1 MSLTFARK
9 LWKFCVIWYSNRE
22 CISSLISDK
31 FTSWGV
37 FCRTIYKHNGKPWN
51 CNFVV
56 CKFCLENHPPLPKS
70 AFMRITAVHSHSK
83 RFTLSIMLLI
93 TVILQIHS
101 GNKLANVPNYYHKQR
116 NPPGMHFLDANGV
129 STHIPWIRPST
140 RRPTTKSLEH
150 ICTSVNSW
158 NFCNTI
164 SHVGFYSSD
173 PLIYCRT
180 RIPAHG
186 IGPMIWSLCMYSSTH
201 LIRMNIAT
209 VPCLCVC
216 VCRPAANDSSIPWRI
231 SGFNARRALA
241 MHKHSTCTRSPSAPR
256 TNRQPAR
263 TRAYLTEPKTCYTS
277 PPRFGQ
283 RLDLNLIRER
293 VCFDFLFGLTLTSGN
308 CVGTIKVRL
317 QFSRLIYLYTLHVLF
332 KWGITTHLTYI
343 PF

>member
-1 MSLTFARK
+1 
-9 LWKFCVIWYSNRE
+9 
-22 CISSLISDK
+22 
-31 FTSWGV
+31 
-37 FCRTIYKHNGKPWN
+37 
-51 CNFVV
+51 
-56 CKFCLENHPPLPKS
+56 
-70 AFMRITAVHSHSK
+70 MRITAVHSHSK

-101 GNKLANVPNYYHKQR
+101 GNKLANVPNYYHKHR

-129 STHIPWIRPST
+129 STHIPWIHPST
-140 RRPTTKSLEH
+140 RRPRTKSLEH
-150 ICTSVNSW
+150 ISTSVNSW

-201 LIRMNIAT
+201 PIRMNIAT

-216 VCRPAANDSSIPWRI
+216 VGRQPMIRAYHDGYPVSTLDVHSLCINIARVRVHPAHPEPTGNRHAHAHIWPNRKLVIHLRRDSVKDWIWI
-231 SGFNARRALA
+231 WYVSGFVSTFYLGWRWRR
-241 MHKHSTCTRSPSAPR
+241 
-256 TNRQPAR
+256 
-263 TRAYLTEPKTCYTS
+263 
-277 PPRFGQ
+277 
-283 RLDLNLIRER
+283 
-293 VCFDFLFGLTLTSGN
+293 V
-308 CVGTIKVRL
+308 IKVRV
-317 QFSRLIYLYTLHVLF
+317 QFSRLIYPYTLHVLF